1 MFNLREICS
10 TIPPKGERVEE
21 GIINND
27 GNVPEASGL
36 AYSRRSDGVLWTF
49 NDGGETRNKV
59 HAISEQGVRGAIQ
72 LPERFHKQ
80 SP

>member
-1 MFNLREICS
+1 MFTTL
-10 TIPPKGERVEE
+10 PKGERVEE

-27 GNVPEASGL
+27 GYVPEASGL

-49 NDGGETRNKV
+49 NDGGDTRNRV

-72 LPERFHKQ
+72 LHERFTKKF
-80 SP
+80 P

>member
-1 MFNLREICS
+1 M
-10 TIPPKGERVEE
+10 EE

-72 LPERFHKQ
+72 LPERFHEQ